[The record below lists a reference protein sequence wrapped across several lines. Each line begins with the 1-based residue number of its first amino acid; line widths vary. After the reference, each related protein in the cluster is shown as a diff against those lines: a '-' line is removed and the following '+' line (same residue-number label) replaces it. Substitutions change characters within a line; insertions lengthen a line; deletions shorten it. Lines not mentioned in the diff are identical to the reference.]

1 MRKIYIWYFA
11 KPETPDEAENPPGV
25 YECNNLDDLQTLID
39 LWMED
44 HEHDIYVSG
53 YKKGK
58 YTIITHETE
67 YVQSWQIDYEEDEE

>member
-11 KPETPDEAENPPGV
+11 KPETPLEAENPPRV

-39 LWMED
+39 FWIKD
-44 HEHDIYVSG
+44 NEHDIYVSG

-67 YVQSWQIDYEEDEE
+67 YIQSWQIDYEEDEE